1 MDELNINLETK
12 HFISCVR
19 EKNSGK
25 KLSAAVITFGCQQNQ
40 ADSEKIQ
47 AMARDM
53 GYSLTESYE
62 DASLIII
69 NTCAIREHA
78 EVKASSLVGKF
89 REIKAKNPDLIVGI
103 VGCMAAEPH
112 KAEYLK
118 KKFEYVSFTLEPS
131 LLHKIPEAIYRY
143 MSECERSIV
152 YGSEFTGIV
161 EGIEPIRAS
170 SHRAW
175 VSIMYGCNN
184 FCSYCIVPYVRGRE
198 RSRKSSDIINECK
211 ALVDKGY
218 KEITLL
224 GQNVNSYKSDMSF
237 PELLRTVADIPGDF
251 ILRFMTSHPK
261 DASDELIKVMGEKR
275 DKIAPHFHL
284 PLQSGSDRILKLM
297 NRTYDTERFI
307 SIVNALRKAVPDIAI
322 STDII
327 VGFPGETEDDFMETL
342 EMLERVRFDLV
353 FAFMYSKR
361 EGTRAAKMEG
371 HLPEEVKSERLS
383 RLFSM
388 QDKISLEKNQPYLN
402 KTVKVLVDSAAEKDG
417 KIIYTARTLS
427 NKPVHFESD
436 ENCVGEFKDL
446 KITVASAFVLNGED
460 IKEKEND

>member
-1 MDELNINLETK
+1 MDNKILNSEMKNY
-12 HFISCVR
+12 ISLVSER
-19 EKNSGK
+19 ISGK
-25 KLSAAVITFGCQQNQ
+25 NLFYNVITFGCQQNQ
-40 ADSEKIQ
+40 ADSEKIS
-47 AMARDM
+47 AMAEDM
-53 GYSLTESYE
+53 GYLPTDKLE

-78 EVKASSLVGKF
+78 EVKANSLIGKF
-89 REIKAKNPDLIVGI
+89 REIKAKNPELVVGV

-131 LLHKIPEAIYRY
+131 LLHKIPEAIYKF
-143 MSECERSIV
+143 MAENERSVI
-152 YGSEFTGIV
+152 YGTDFTEIV
-161 EGIEPIRAS
+161 EGVEPIRNS

-175 VSIMYGCNN
+175 VSVMYGCNN

-198 RSRKSSDIINECK
+198 RSRKSADIIAECK
-211 ALVDKGY
+211 ALIDRGY

-224 GQNVNSYKSDMSF
+224 GQNVNSYKSDMTF
-237 PELLRTVADIPGDF
+237 PELVKTIADIPGDF

-261 DASDELIKVMGEKR
+261 DASPELIRVMGEKS

-307 SIVNALRKAVPDIAI
+307 GIVNALREAVPEIAI

-327 VGFPGETEDDFMETL
+327 VGFPGESEEDFLKTL
-342 EMLERVRFDLV
+342 EMLEKVRFDLV

-371 HLPEEVKSERLS
+371 HLPEDVKSERLA
-383 RLFSM
+383 RLFAM
-388 QDKISLEKNQPYLN
+388 QDKISLEKNQPYLS
-402 KTVKVLVDSAAEKDG
+402 KTVKVLVDSAQEKDG
-417 KIIYTARTLS
+417 KTVYTARTLS
-427 NKPVHFESD
+427 NKPVHFESK
-436 ENCVGEFKDL
+436 ENCVGKFKKL
-446 KITVASAFVLNGED
+446 KITVASAFVLNGEETED
-460 IKEKEND
+460 N